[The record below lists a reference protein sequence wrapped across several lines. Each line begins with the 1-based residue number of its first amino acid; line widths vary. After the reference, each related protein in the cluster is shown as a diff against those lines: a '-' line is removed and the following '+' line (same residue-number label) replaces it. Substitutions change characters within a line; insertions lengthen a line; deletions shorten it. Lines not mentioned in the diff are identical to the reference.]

1 MQKILITCEHG
12 GREIPEA
19 HGHHFH
25 AHQELLE
32 THRGWDI
39 GALELYEKFV
49 AAGAD
54 ASFFS
59 ETSRLLVELNRSLHH
74 PNLFSDITRQTAE
87 VEREAIL
94 EAHYHPYRQQVEK
107 TIQTFIAQNH
117 SVLHL
122 SVHSFTPQLNGE
134 IRNADIGLLYDPQ
147 RKTEKEFSA
156 LWKQEFEKL
165 DPDLKVRFNYPYR
178 GTADGFTTY
187 LRKLFPDEQYGGIE
201 LEVNQKYPQCNA
213 GIWENVQQ
221 IIVQSFR
228 NAVNVRS

>member
-12 GREIPEA
+12 GREIPEKY
-19 HGHHFH
+19 GPYFQ
-25 AHQELLE
+25 AHQPLLE

-39 GALELYEKFV
+39 GALELYKKLV

-94 EAHYHPYRQQVEK
+94 EAHYHPYRKQVENA
-107 TIQTFIAQNH
+107 IQTFISQKH

-122 SVHSFTPQLNGE
+122 SVHSFTPELNGE

-147 RKTEKEFSA
+147 RNTEKEFCA
-156 LWKQEFEKL
+156 RWKQEFEKL
-165 DPDLKVRFNYPYR
+165 DTGLKVRFNYPYR
-178 GTADGFTTY
+178 GTADGFTTH
-187 LRKLFPDEQYGGIE
+187 LRKLFPDEKYGGIE
-201 LEVNQKYPQCNA
+201 LEVNQKFPQGDKKN
-213 GIWENVQQ
+213 WEKVQQ
-221 IIVQSFR
+221 IIMQSFYA
-228 NAVNVRS
+228 AVK

>member
-12 GREIPEA
+12 GREIPKEYEKYFEA
-19 HGHHFH
+19 HR
-25 AHQELLE
+25 ERLE

-39 GALELYEKFV
+39 GALELYKKFV

-59 ETSRLLVELNRSLHH
+59 ETSRLLVELNRSQHH
-74 PNLFSDITRQTAE
+74 PNLFSDITLQTSE
-87 VEREAIL
+87 VERQAIL
-94 EAHYHPYRQQVEK
+94 AAHYQPYRQEVENAIRSF
-107 TIQTFIAQNH
+107 TSQNH

-122 SVHSFTPQLNGE
+122 SVHSFTPELNGE

-147 RKTEKEFSA
+147 RQREKEFCA
-156 LWKQEFEKL
+156 NWKKEIEQS
-165 DPDLKVRFNYPYR
+165 DPVLKVRFNYPYR

-187 LRKLFPDEQYGGIE
+187 LRKKFPDEQYAGIE
-201 LEVNQKYPQCNA
+201 LEVNQKFPQGN
-213 GIWENVQQ
+213 IENWEKLQQ

-228 NAVNVRS
+228 NAVNA